1 MTDETQVASGEAQ
14 VEDQE
19 QAPGLSLQDI
29 SAAVQII
36 DVVTPRGAFRGE
48 ELASVGMV
56 RERFMAFLRH
66 AKEQGQDVTLPGE
79 APAEAPPAEAPPAE
93 APEA

>member
-19 QAPGLSLQDI
+19 QEQAPGLSLNDI

-79 APAEAPPAEAPPAE
+79 APAPAEAPPAE

>member
-19 QAPGLSLQDI
+19 QAPGLSLNDI